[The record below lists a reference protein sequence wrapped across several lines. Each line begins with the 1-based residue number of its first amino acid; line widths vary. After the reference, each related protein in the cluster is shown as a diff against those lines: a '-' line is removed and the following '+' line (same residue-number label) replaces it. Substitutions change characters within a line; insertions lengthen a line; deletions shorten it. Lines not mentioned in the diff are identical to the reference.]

1 MKKEWECWDCGF
13 IFEKEDKPE
22 ICPKCQIIN
31 KMKTETFF
39 IELPRS
45 RKPFMDEES
54 IQFIP
59 NKNDN
64 ISKAGNQL

>member
-13 IFEKEDKPE
+13 ILEQESKPNF
-22 ICPKCQIIN
+22 CPRCQILHL
-31 KMKTETFF
+31 MKNESFF

-54 IQFIP
+54 IKFTS

-64 ISKAGNQL
+64 ISKVGNQL